1 MFIII
6 VLDKYYLKDIFGN
19 IHVVIG
25 NRHPIS
31 GYISYVKYIP
41 TNKKSIWYKNGIYY
55 QRMVKQYLP
64 EEVHKSYIYKIPDPW
79 SDSLIPFTPKSIIN
93 EIYNPIKKLHE
104 IICKPQD
111 ILEEE
116 VLDLAKWIRS
126 QANIPWNCIGVTG
139 SILPG
144 IHNPLISDIDLV
156 VYGSICGW
164 KVIEALNY
172 EDKVV
177 KRFNSSR
184 LLEWSN
190 RLSKRYG
197 ISIRHVIALYRL
209 WRRGILY
216 TGREFSIAYSG
227 DKPKSFCGDKWLTI
241 GFGRIKAYVIPSLH
255 SLDYPIE
262 SHIEK
267 YNVIEQTVTR
277 NVDISIALSY
287 ETFFMPALI
296 EEGWRIIDG
305 IIQYNPYQGI
315 GRIVVGVKERLGYI
329 IKD

>member
-1 MFIII
+1 VFII
-6 VLDKYYLKDIFGN
+6 VLDKYYLEDTFGN

-25 NRHPIS
+25 NRHPIC
-31 GYISYVKYIP
+31 GYLSYIKYAP
-41 TNKKSIWYKNGIYY
+41 SNKKSVWYKNGIYY
-55 QRMVKQYLP
+55 RRVVKHYFP

-79 SDSLIPFTPKSIIN
+79 SDSLVPFTPKSIISK
-93 EIYNPIKKLHE
+93 IYDPINRLHD
-104 IICKPQD
+104 IINKPRD

-116 VLDLAKWIRS
+116 VVELAKWIRS
-126 QANIPWNCIGVTG
+126 QANIPWRCIGVTG
-139 SILPG
+139 SILPK
-144 IHNPLISDIDLV
+144 IHNTLISDIDLI

-164 KVIEALNY
+164 KVIEAINY

-177 KRFNSSR
+177 KKLDSYK
-184 LLEWSN
+184 LIEWSN
-190 RLSKRYG
+190 RLSRRYG
-197 ISIRHVIALYRL
+197 IPVRHVIALYRL
-209 WRRGILY
+209 WRRGVLY
-216 TGREFSIAYSG
+216 TGREFSIAYSS

-241 GFGRIKAYVIPSLH
+241 GSGRIKAYVTPSLH

-267 YNVIEQTVTR
+267 YSVIEQTVTR